1 MGSVSQSFQPHT
13 AMRNRY
19 NWTRPAA
26 HIYSYNTDPSTF
38 KTGYSYSSSSSS
50 SGARSARASSV
61 AVGTEAGVSR
71 TSRAM
76 TAAPAASDLTGYSGF
91 YGRQL
96 AQHSDSVSTTATT
109 RATRA
114 VSTAVTEQTSKSVE
128 VAERTTKKVD
138 FMKEHSQSLEYGKNS
153 RSQALRRAE
162 IHAVKSGKDPRHVPV
177 PRNLDDDICKK
188 VADIHMYEDSSKT
201 QHSRMKVEKLE
212 KELNAL
218 INSSMSYKSVYN
230 KTAKQM
236 AMEAMEACES
246 EAASSKKVRKTVVE
260 SSSKRAVVA

>member
-1 MGSVSQSFQPHT
+1 MGSVSQSSQPPT

-50 SGARSARASSV
+50 SSGVRAARASSV
-61 AVGTEAGVSR
+61 AAGTEAGVSR
-71 TSRAM
+71 ASRAM

-96 AQHSDSVSTTATT
+96 AQHSDSVSTSAT
-109 RATRA
+109 TRA
-114 VSTAVTEQTSKSVE
+114 VSTAVTEQTSRSVE
-128 VAERTTKKVD
+128 VAERTSKKVD

-162 IHAVKSGKDPRHVPV
+162 IHAVKSGNDPRHVPV

-188 VADIHMYEDSSKT
+188 VADIHMYEDSTKT
-201 QHSRMKVEKLE
+201 QHGRMKVEKME

-218 INSSMSYKSVYN
+218 INSSMSYKSVYK

-260 SSSKRAVVA
+260 TSSKRAVVA